1 MLNRYG
7 LGIGGIIL
15 GGLIVWAFFGF
26 KNPFGQASAA
36 PKAGDAC
43 RDAMGV
49 AGTIQAD
56 GTCKA

>member
-15 GGLIVWAFFGF
+15 GMVIMWALFGF
-26 KNPFGQASAA
+26 KNPFGKGNKLPKVGSACT
-36 PKAGDAC
+36 KD
-43 RDAMGV
+43 GV